1 MGQAAGRQA
10 RLRPYLHR
18 HRMGTLLP
26 PLTQAQPLIQ
36 ARTSAKMV
44 QVTGSYTQTSNEGY
58 EEFLKKLNV
67 GFILRKAAMAS
78 TPVMTTAEE
87 GGNWTMITKTTVKSI
102 ELRFRLGEEF
112 EETTTDGRKCK
123 TTVSLAGNKMTTS
136 QKATKAGEKD
146 VTVVRSF
153 DDGGIMVTLTCED
166 VVCTQKYSRD

>member
-1 MGQAAGRQA
+1 MGKVNLC
-10 RLRPYLHR
+10 LRK
-18 HRMGTLLP
+18 
-26 PLTQAQPLIQ
+26 
-36 ARTSAKMV
+36 RTFFL
-44 QVTGSYTQTSNEGY
+44 TGSYTQTSNEGY

-78 TPVMTTAEE
+78 TPVMTIAED
-87 GGNWTMITKTTVKSI
+87 GGNWTMITKTTVESI

-123 TTVSLAGNKMTTS
+123 TTVSLAGNQMTTS

-153 DDGGIMVTLTCED
+153 DDGGITVTLTCED